1 MSRFIAALLALSFQT
16 TLARAQEP
24 AAADPTATPAPAPT
38 VTPTAIPEPPPLPG
52 KGLAQHPFLYCGEWD
67 TRRPGETMYVVRDGK
82 ITWSYTISDKEE
94 YGDCH
99 MLSNGNIVFSRKT
112 GASEVTPDKKI
123 IWNYDA
129 PPGTEVHTTQ
139 PLGKDRVMIVQNGIP
154 AKLMVIEKESGKVEK
169 ELLLDTKNPEDP
181 KSVHGQFRR
190 ARVTKEGTFL
200 VGHLNKG
207 EVVEYDKDGKKL
219 WSVPA
224 PSVWS
229 VVRLKNGNTL
239 IGGNQNGYVREVNP
253 KGEIVWE
260 LNKDDLPGYPLYVV
274 QEVSRLENGNTLI
287 GNWSGFI
294 RDKSQWNNV
303 VQILEVTPDKK
314 VVWGLREWRDPND
327 LGPASAIQLL
337 DEKGNDEDGD
347 LQR

>member
-1 MSRFIAALLALSFQT
+1 MLRLAAALLSVASLPL
-16 TLARAQEP
+16 LARADE
-24 AAADPTATPAPAPT
+24 AVPTATVVPAPSPT
-38 VTPTAIPEPPPLPG
+38 ITPTPIPEPPPLPG

-82 ITWSYTISDKEE
+82 IVWSYTISDKEE

-123 IWNYDA
+123 VWNYDA
-129 PPGTEVHTTQ
+129 PPGTEVHATQ
-139 PLGKDRVMIVQNGIP
+139 PLGLDRVMIVQNGLP
-154 AKLMVIEKESGKVEK
+154 AKLMIIQKASGKVEK
-169 ELLLDTKNPEDP
+169 EITLATKNPEDP

-190 ARVTKEGTFL
+190 ARVTKAGTLL
-200 VGHLNKG
+200 VGHLNMG
-207 EVVEYDKDGKKL
+207 EVVEYDMDGKKL
-219 WSVPA
+219 WSAPA

-239 IGGNQNGYVREVNP
+239 LGGNQNGYVREVNP
-253 KGEIVWE
+253 KGEVVWE

-274 QEVSRLENGNTLI
+274 QEVSRLANGNTVI

-294 RDKSQWNNV
+294 RDKSQWANV
-303 VQILEVTPDKK
+303 VQILEVTPEKK
-314 VVWGLREWRDPND
+314 VVWGLREWKEPND

-337 DEKGNDEDGD
+337 DEPGNAEDGD